1 MLVLSLGKVIL
12 DFKIFFYL
20 CYSKSVNDLLCLET
34 VNKFVWVQWMVRWMV
49 QCGGVVCKP
58 ILVFSLTQAEQLLT
72 KGKAQ
77 ENRSF
82 LWQFP

>member
-1 MLVLSLGKVIL
+1 MVR
-12 DFKIFFYL
+12 
-20 CYSKSVNDLLCLET
+20 
-34 VNKFVWVQWMVRWMV
+34 WMVRWIV

-77 ENRSF
+77 ENKLF
-82 LWQFP
+82 LWQGTAREVLVMYNRLGKPIKYL